1 MAEKNFED
9 MNMDEVATLLV
20 ELYADYQ
27 HYCSH
32 NEDYSKAVAIAIRT
46 LSD

>member
-27 HYCSH
+27 HYCGDD
-32 NEDYSKAVAIAIRT
+32 EKYAKAVAVAIRT
-46 LSD
+46 MGY

>member
-1 MAEKNFED
+1 MTEKKFED
-9 MNMDEVATLLV
+9 MSMDEVATLLV

-27 HYCSH
+27 HYCSD
-32 NEDYSKAVAIAIRT
+32 NEDYAKAVAIAIRM